1 MRHLLNVMEIII
13 ERITE
18 PTELQKFFM
27 SDTPRTDKL
36 EKAQYNHICGSS
48 NDPADLLGAA
58 CNEMADLCR
67 ELERELK
74 GAVRQIDKSR
84 SYKRV
89 LKTENN
95 RLRHENARL
104 RELVKR
110 SCKII
115 DVPEDA
121 PITAWASDDEISNL
135 LKDCGDILANI
146 SDDRQ
151 IPDSSTSE
159 STQDLNG

>member
-1 MRHLLNVMEIII
+1 
-13 ERITE
+13 
-18 PTELQKFFM
+18 M

-74 GAVRQIDKSR
+74 GAVRQIDNSR

-95 RLRHENARL
+95 RLQRENAML
-104 RELVKR
+104 REQILDLAKR
-110 SCKII
+110 MNGHGCSCSGC
-115 DVPEDA
+115 V
-121 PITAWASDDEISNL
+121 DDELAAN
-135 LKDCGDILANI
+135 KCRDDILSNVQGHV
-146 SDDRQ
+146 SQ
-151 IPDSSTSE
+151 PKKTN
-159 STQDLNG
+159 L